1 MIIRNLRVPFN
12 YAKFSSL
19 KTIGL
24 MIYRKVFFGL
34 EEKNMKI
41 NRLEIKNPVVL
52 APMGSN
58 KCIDGYVTE
67 ELIEQYVRRTEG
79 GYAGLMILEHSYV
92 HDNGKASAGMMG
104 ISDDRY
110 LEGLKNLVDKIH
122 ESETPVFAQINHA
135 GSSTTEEI
143 SGFKVKGPSAVVNPA
158 ARPDIEKKSM
168 PEEMIAEDILKLQ
181 DAYTEATIRARKA
194 GFDGV
199 EIHSAHG
206 YLLNQFFS
214 PLTNKRDDEYGC
226 SSVEDRCRFMLEVIR
241 KARQAVGEDYPIS
254 VRLGGCDYM
263 EGGSSIA
270 DAVKA
275 ASLIEEAGAD
285 MISLSGGMCKY
296 ILQGR
301 NEAGYFKDMTMAVKE
316 KVSIP
321 VMIAGGVKDIKDV
334 RTLLDEGAA
343 DLIGVGR
350 AILADER
357 WTEHNLKGEKF

>member
-1 MIIRNLRVPFN
+1 
-12 YAKFSSL
+12 
-19 KTIGL
+19 
-24 MIYRKVFFGL
+24 
-34 EEKNMKI
+34 MKI

-58 KCIDGYVTE
+58 KCIDGYVTD
-67 ELIEQYVRRTEG
+67 ELIEQYKRRTEG
-79 GYAGLMILEHSYV
+79 GYAGLMILEHAYV
-92 HDNGKASAGMMG
+92 HDSGKASEGMMG

-110 LEGLKNLVDKIH
+110 IPELKRLVDTIH
-122 ESETPVFAQINHA
+122 ESGTPVFAQINHA

-143 SGFKVKGPSAVVNPA
+143 CGGKVKGPSSVINPA
-158 ARPDIEKKSM
+158 ARPDIKEKAM
-168 PEEMIAEDILKLQ
+168 PEEMTAEDIEMLQ
-181 DAYTEATIRARKA
+181 QAYADAALRAKEA

-214 PLTNKRDDEYGC
+214 PLTNKRTDGFGC
-226 SSVEDRCRFMLEVIR
+226 ESVEDRCRFMVEVIR
-241 KARQAVGEDYPIS
+241 KVRKAAGEEYPVS

-263 EGGSSIA
+263 EGGSTID
-270 DAVKA
+270 DAVRA
-275 ASLIEEAGAD
+275 ACLIEEAGAD

-296 ILQGR
+296 ILQDR
-301 NEAGYFKDMTMAVKE
+301 NDAGYFKDMTMAVKE
-316 KVSIP
+316 KISIP
-321 VMIAGGVKDIKDV
+321 VMIAGGVKDITDV
-334 RTLLDEGAA
+334 RKLLDEGAA